1 MAATYG
7 GTCEQIPNKRLWIWK
22 LDLPSRLRLF
32 NEVEPYFNVFIESEC
47 DYIRDRIRDRNSD
60 REMRA
65 HARKHDDNYLDEEIE
80 IVLAQQA
87 ETFEVV

>member
-47 DYIRDRIRDRNSD
+47 DYIRDRFY
-60 REMRA
+60 A
-65 HARKHDDNYLDEEIE
+65 EIE
-80 IVLAQQA
+80 RLRKRSLGG
-87 ETFEVV
+87 